1 MKRLL
6 MALTLGFVISSGTVT
21 PGQSAT
27 VPTVG
32 VMERWLAAVQTHV
45 PGTDDDAWGMART
58 LSLEDRKAMHT
69 SLQFV
74 LDALAGKPVLPR
86 TSEDKRLA
94 MLVKDIRSTTSESA
108 FLTRAVILHG
118 DAAMLRYTGP
128 DIRPVPPG
136 LVPASSRSSS
146 NVPLLDERT
155 LWLESDGRV
164 VGMTEANWQWGFAR
178 SLIARLDKITTGP
191 FVSAWYHGTTAFM
204 FQHRIFGEVAWHL
217 PVAAALL
224 PRDSGILL
232 DQGCAAEQEGL
243 PRSQA
248 VVSDGT
254 PVLISRGMGIRSSNA
269 ANDAAE
275 KLFRQAVE
283 RDANQFEAR
292 LRLSRLLNLKKRY
305 AEALAILTDA
315 PPNTAP
321 DESGEYLAHLFAA
334 RAEQGLGRL
343 DAAAARVV
351 HARTLAPNG
360 QSAMMAASQIAMLR
374 ADVTG
379 AVEAMEDLAQLPPDR
394 HIDADPWWT
403 YETCTGRYAE
413 TLLAAMWRL
422 GRNN

>member
-1 MKRLL
+1 MRRLL
-6 MALTLGFVISSGTVT
+6 IALSLALVVSRGTVIQGQALT
-21 PGQSAT
+21 
-27 VPTVG
+27 VPMVS
-32 VMERWLAAVQTHV
+32 VMQRWLEAVQRHV
-45 PGTDDDAWGMART
+45 PGTDDDALGVART
-58 LSLEDRKAMHT
+58 LSMDDRKLMHA

-74 LDALAGKPVLPR
+74 LDALAGKPVVTL
-86 TSEDKRLA
+86 TSQQKLLA
-94 MLVKDIRSTTSESA
+94 GLVRDIRSTTSESA

-178 SLIARLDKITTGP
+178 SLVARLDRITTGP
-191 FVSAWYHGTTAFM
+191 FVSAWYHATTAFM

-254 PVLISRGMGIRSSNA
+254 PVRISRDMGIRSSNA

-275 KLFRQAVE
+275 RFFRQSIE

-305 AEALAILTDA
+305 AEVLEILTAA
-315 PPNTAP
+315 PSGTAP
-321 DESGEYLAHLFAA
+321 DESAQYLAHLFAA
-334 RAEQGLGRL
+334 RAERGLGRL
-343 DAAAARVV
+343 EAAAARVQK
-351 HARTLAPNG
+351 ARALAPNS

-374 ADVTG
+374 ADVAG
-379 AVEAMEDLAQLPPDR
+379 AAEMMEELARLPPDR
-394 HIDADPWWT
+394 HINDDPWWT
-403 YETCTGRYAE
+403 YETCTGRYAD
-413 TLLAAMWRL
+413 TLLEAMWRL
-422 GRNN
+422 GPG